1 MYHVVLCRMKEEE
14 GGSLELKAA
23 QYPCPFVGATLARA
37 FKVNP
42 RSTPTGNK
50 PSI

>member
-23 QYPCPFVGATLARA
+23 QYPCPFVGAMLARA